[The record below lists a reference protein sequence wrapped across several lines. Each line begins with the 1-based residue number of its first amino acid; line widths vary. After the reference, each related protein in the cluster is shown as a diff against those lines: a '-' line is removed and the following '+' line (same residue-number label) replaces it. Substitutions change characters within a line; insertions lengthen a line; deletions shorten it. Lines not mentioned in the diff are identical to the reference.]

1 MNFSR
6 SLVSFIDDSE
16 QRNFEE
22 TDYLVPET
30 HYSPKDKVSNAT
42 WNNKLPVGSDMGI
55 ITARKNEIFGC
66 VVQLDYEKIINS
78 PDVVTGAELSPFDRT
93 VYDAVSTIY
102 DTGNQFFTTEELLR
116 VISQNPKIKLTEK
129 RREKI
134 RKSLFHI
141 AKFWMT
147 IVTDTSEKILTW
159 ASLSHDRPFNS
170 ERKLYKKLQAVY
182 TGRLLNFSV
191 IGYRVNEGDPLKE
204 EFAEVWKILDTP
216 LLYKY
221 AKAKGQIS
229 AVPIKYLDTSK
240 EDNKTSVNRGSRTDE
255 LTGFLAREIDT
266 MKKTV
271 KRKQPYS
278 RFILLER
285 VYQIDGIDEI
295 EKNKD
300 NLRTKKKTTRQ
311 KLIKILE
318 RFKENGFIN
327 GYELHKKLKK
337 NTLYFHSV
345 EIIF

>member
-1 MNFSR
+1 MN
-6 SLVSFIDDSE
+6 
-16 QRNFEE
+16 
-22 TDYLVPET
+22 
-30 HYSPKDKVSNAT
+30 
-42 WNNKLPVGSDMGI
+42 
-55 ITARKNEIFGC
+55 TA
-66 VVQLDYEKIINS
+66 S
-78 PDVVTGAELSPFDRT
+78 
-93 VYDAVSTIY
+93 
-102 DTGNQFFTTEELLR
+102 
-116 VISQNPKIKLTEK
+116 
-129 RREKI
+129 
-134 RKSLFHI
+134 
-141 AKFWMT
+141 
-147 IVTDTSEKILTW
+147 
-159 ASLSHDRPFNS
+159 
-170 ERKLYKKLQAVY
+170 
-182 TGRLLNFSV
+182 
-191 IGYRVNEGDPLKE
+191 
-204 EFAEVWKILDTP
+204 
-216 LLYKY
+216 YKY

-318 RFKENGFIN
+318 RFKENGFIK
-327 GYELHKKLKK
+327 GYELHKKFKK